1 MARAPRRVETARR
14 CGAARDFKKP
24 GTWTR
29 RRDKRARVIPGRIK
43 HHLVPFQIDQPGR
56 GRNALPEFASAAGRG
71 KPELQLDPADALRHI
86 RMQRVPVGQIAA
98 SGDDAGRCRRFPRRP
113 HWPADRGRM
122 LTGNPL
128 RAVRRQRTGPHRNGF
143 AHAKNL
149 AWRIGQVDMQHRC
162 AAGAGRLREPG
173 IRLHRAGILGAH
185 VGRSLRS
192 RVAG

>member
-1 MARAPRRVETARR
+1 MARAPRRVETAWRR
-14 CGAARDFKKP
+14 SAARDFKKP

-43 HHLVPFQIDQPGR
+43 HHPIPFRIDQPGR

-113 HWPADRGRM
+113 RWPADRGRM
-122 LTGNPL
+122 LAGNPL
-128 RAVRRQRTGPHRNGF
+128 RAVQRQRAGHTGMVSRTRKILRG
-143 AHAKNL
+143 ASV
-149 AWRIGQVDMQHRC
+149 RSTCSIGVPPGPGDC
-162 AAGAGRLREPG
+162 ASPG
-173 IRLHRAGILGAH
+173 
-185 VGRSLRS
+185 
-192 RVAG
+192 